1 MATCQEEYLTEC
13 SSFFL
18 SLILTLQ
25 GLQSLEHCFGV
36 ADNSWIQMTIMM
48 SLHSMHSW
56 TWTLV
61 LLGRHPWLSLQSQ
74 CTDSSELI
82 FSLFTSRGLDE
93 LFCITRLYIDTEN
106 TLRSQQHWILVELL
120 HTTWI
125 QMRWYEQ
132 SRHQDDLYRLVFTI
146 QTKEHNSHH
155 QVYLHYL
162 GFTIQMKGYVQLTSR
177 LFISLRY

>member
-13 SSFFL
+13 SSFIL

-36 ADNSWIQMTIMM
+36 ADNSWIQMSIMM
-48 SLHSMHSW
+48 SLHSTYSW

-82 FSLFTSRGLDE
+82 ISLFTSQGLDE

-132 SRHQDDLYRLVFTI
+132 S
-146 QTKEHNSHH
+146 
-155 QVYLHYL
+155 
-162 GFTIQMKGYVQLTSR
+162 TSR
-177 LFISLRY
+177 WFISLGFYNTDERTQQSSSSLFTLLGFYNTDERIRAVDIKIIYIT

>member
-1 MATCQEEYLTEC
+1 MSGGIPHRMQLFY
-13 SSFFL
+13 SFINSNTAGTAITWKL
-18 SLILTLQ
+18 
-25 GLQSLEHCFGV
+25 FGV
-36 ADNSWIQMTIMM
+36 ADNSWIQMSIMM
-48 SLHSMHSW
+48 SLHSMYSW

-61 LLGRHPWLSLQSQ
+61 LLGRHPWLSLQPQ

-93 LFCITRLYIDTEN
+93 LFCITRLYIDTAN

-132 SRHQDDLYRLVFTI
+132 STSRWFISLGFYNTDERTQQSSSSLFT
-146 QTKEHNSHH
+146 
-155 QVYLHYL
+155 LL

-177 LFISLRY
+177 LSISLRY